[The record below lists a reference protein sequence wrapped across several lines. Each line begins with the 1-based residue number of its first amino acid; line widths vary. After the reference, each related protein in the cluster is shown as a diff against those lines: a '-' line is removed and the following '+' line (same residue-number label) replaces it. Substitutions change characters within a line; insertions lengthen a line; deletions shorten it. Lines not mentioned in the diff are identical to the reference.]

1 MTAQKPVYSRP
12 SDDDPT
18 PAPRRKRRRKRAH
31 RNKSVH
37 TTDTLAAAQVKE
49 IAEHDPLHEN
59 DGVAE
64 HHPTTTGAHH
74 KRKNA
79 TLTAVNESFTPHEDD
94 GVAFHDPIT
103 EAKCITKRDH
113 LQDDGDGVPKRDPT
127 TEAKGMAKRHPLQDD
142 GDAVAEHH
150 PTGTDGQNRQNTS
163 FDHHKRNR
171 RTHHR
176 EKRRARELRAENER
190 LHRRLAAIYDALS
203 ID

>member
-1 MTAQKPVYSRP
+1 MSAQKPVYSRP
-12 SDDDPT
+12 SDDNPT
-18 PAPRRKRRRKRAH
+18 PAPKRKRHRKHTH

-37 TTDTLAAAQVKE
+37 TTDTLTASPAKE
-49 IAEHDPLHEN
+49 IAEHNPL
-59 DGVAE
+59 
-64 HHPTTTGAHH
+64 
-74 KRKNA
+74 
-79 TLTAVNESFTPHEDD
+79 HEDD
-94 GVAFHDPIT
+94 GVT
-103 EAKCITKRDH
+103 
-113 LQDDGDGVPKRDPT
+113 KRDPT
-127 TEAKGMAKRHPLQDD
+127 TEAKGITKRDHLQDD

>member
-1 MTAQKPVYSRP
+1 MSAQKPVYSRP
-12 SDDDPT
+12 SDDE
-18 PAPRRKRRRKRAH
+18 PAPAPKKRKR
-31 RNKSVH
+31 
-37 TTDTLAAAQVKE
+37 
-49 IAEHDPLHEN
+49 
-59 DGVAE
+59 
-64 HHPTTTGAHH
+64 HH

-79 TLTAVNESFTPHEDD
+79 APTAVNESFTPHEDD
-94 GVAFHDPIT
+94 GVT
-103 EAKCITKRDH
+103 
-113 LQDDGDGVPKRDPT
+113 KRDPT

-171 RTHHR
+171 RTHER
-176 EKRRARELRAENER
+176 EKRRARELRAENEL

>member
-1 MTAQKPVYSRP
+1 MSAIKPVYSRP
-12 SDDDPT
+12 SDDE
-18 PAPRRKRRRKRAH
+18 PAPAPKKKRKR
-31 RNKSVH
+31 
-37 TTDTLAAAQVKE
+37 
-49 IAEHDPLHEN
+49 
-59 DGVAE
+59 
-64 HHPTTTGAHH
+64 HH

-79 TLTAVNESFTPHEDD
+79 ALTAVNESFTPHEDD

-103 EAKCITKRDH
+103 EAKGVYTIDT
-113 LQDDGDGVPKRDPT
+113 LQDDGVTKRDPT

-142 GDAVAEHH
+142 GDAVVEHH
-150 PTGTDGQNRQNTS
+150 PTGTGA
-163 FDHHKRNR
+163 HHKRNR

>member
-1 MTAQKPVYSRP
+1 MSAQKPVYSRP
-12 SDDDPT
+12 SDDNPT
-18 PAPRRKRRRKRAH
+18 PAPKRKRHRKRAH

-37 TTDTLAAAQVKE
+37 TTDTLAAAPVKE

-79 TLTAVNESFTPHEDD
+79 ALTAGNNSLPPHEDD
-94 GVAFHDPIT
+94 GV
-103 EAKCITKRDH
+103 TKRD
-113 LQDDGDGVPKRDPT
+113 PI

-176 EKRRARELRAENER
+176 EKRRARELRAENEL

>member
-1 MTAQKPVYSRP
+1 MSAQKPVYSRP
-12 SDDDPT
+12 SDEEPT
-18 PAPRRKRRRKRAH
+18 TAPKKRSRRRKR
-31 RNKSVH
+31 
-37 TTDTLAAAQVKE
+37 
-49 IAEHDPLHEN
+49 
-59 DGVAE
+59 
-64 HHPTTTGAHH
+64 AHH

-79 TLTAVNESFTPHEDD
+79 AHTAVNESFTPHEDD
-94 GVAFHDPIT
+94 GVT
-103 EAKCITKRDH
+103 
-113 LQDDGDGVPKRDPT
+113 KRDPT